1 MKRILLSI
9 VVFFAFSSPVLVYSQ
24 LKLNVKVSASNLLRY
39 GSGKETTISSTT
51 GKDYFE
57 ELGDV
62 RLFVNDFIFGVR
74 YEYDD
79 PIEYGTGTKGISRR
93 YIEFNKD
100 NFSVRAGNFYELFGN
115 GLVLNSFENRGLGF
129 NTQFDGLKL
138 NYKNN
143 WKTIKLD
150 ANFVGGG
157 MVYDDFLVPG
167 RQETYSLRGGNFNFS
182 PIKLFSVGGAYL
194 FAKGKIPSGNISTD
208 ITAEL
213 YEADFAFNY
222 KWINF
227 QGSYANKKTIMV
239 PNSLFPHS
247 KTPRG
252 DGGYASLSVTAGR
265 LGITADYKNYRFDL
279 VTPAERSSTDPTK
292 ALPFQNPPTCV
303 KEHSSTLLSRYPHT
317 PDFNDEV
324 GSQIDAFYTPIENL
338 TFNLNASLTSRHYD
352 YKDAD
357 TTTLTRYERIDRSSS
372 FLPSPENKYSPY
384 WELFLETEYYY
395 KKNWYFKVAA
405 GRQYSVLYSILDPA
419 GSDIIHTFTVPVMVK
434 YDFAKIYSVELHAEQ
449 QWVYNSLRVDKKK
462 FFNEYLSLSISRS
475 PSLIVNG
482 TLELSNDEED
492 PSGKKVW
499 GTGEITYKISS
510 ANSVT
515 FSYGRERGGLK
526 CSSGICRY
534 VNPFDGFRL
543 TVINNFN

>member
-1 MKRILLSI
+1 MKRILLFA
-9 VVFFAFSSPVLVYSQ
+9 VVFLLIASSELLYSQ
-24 LKLNVKVSASNLLRY
+24 LKLNVKASASNLLRY
-39 GSGKETTISSTT
+39 GSGKETTLSSTT

-62 RLFVNDFIFGVR
+62 RLFVNDFIFGIR

-93 YIEFNKD
+93 YVEFNKD
-100 NFSVRAGNFYELFGN
+100 NFLVRAGNFYELFGN
-115 GLVLNSFENRGLGF
+115 GLVLNAFENRGLGF

-143 WKTIKLD
+143 WKNVKLD
-150 ANFVGGG
+150 ATFVGGG
-157 MVYDDFLVPG
+157 MVYDDYLVSG
-167 RQETYSLRGGNFNFS
+167 REETYSLRGGNIKFS
-182 PIKLFSVGGAYL
+182 PIKLFSFGGSYV
-194 FAKGKIPSGNISTD
+194 FAKGNIPSGNISTD
-208 ITAEL
+208 ITSEL
-213 YEADFAFNY
+213 FEGDFAFNY
-222 KWINF
+222 KSISF
-227 QGSYANKKTIMV
+227 QGSYANKKTITV
-239 PNSLFPHS
+239 PNSLYPQS

-252 DGGYASLSVTAGR
+252 DGGYASLTYASGG
-265 LGITADYKNYRFDL
+265 LGVTADYKNYRFDL
-279 VTPAERSSTDPTK
+279 VTPDERSSTNPTK
-292 ALPFQNPPTCV
+292 VLPFQNPPTCI

-324 GSQIDAFYTPIENL
+324 GFQVDAFYTPVEDL

-352 YKDAD
+352 YMDVD
-357 TTTLTRYERIDRSSS
+357 TTTLTRYERIDRNNS

-395 KKNWYFKVAA
+395 KQHWYFKAA
-405 GRQYSVLYSILDPA
+405 VGRQYSVLYTIIDPA
-419 GSDIIHTFTVPVMVK
+419 SSDIVHTFTVPVMVK

-449 QWVYNSLRVDKKK
+449 QWVYNSIRIDKKK
-462 FFNEYLSLSISRS
+462 FNNEYLSLSVSRS

-482 TLELSNDEED
+482 TIEFSNDEED
-492 PSGKKVW
+492 PSGKKMW
-499 GTGEITYKISS
+499 GTGEITYKFSS

-515 FSYGRERGGLK
+515 FSFGSERGGLK

-534 VNPFDGFRL
+534 VNPFNGFRL
-543 TVINNFN
+543 MVINNFN

>member
-1 MKRILLSI
+1 MKRILLA
-9 VVFFAFSSPVLVYSQ
+9 VLVFFAISSTVSVFSQ

-39 GSGKETTISSTT
+39 GSGKETTISSST

-79 PIEYGTGTKGISRR
+79 PIEYGTGAKGISRR
-93 YIEFNKD
+93 YVEYNKD
-100 NFSVRAGNFYELFGN
+100 NFLVRAGNFYELFGN
-115 GLVLNSFENRGLGF
+115 GLALNAFENRGLGF

-143 WKTIKLD
+143 WKNVKLD
-150 ANFVGGG
+150 ATFVGGG
-157 MVYDDFLVPG
+157 MVYDDYLVPG
-167 RQETYSLRGGNFNFS
+167 REETYSVRGGNITFS
-182 PIKLFSVGGAYL
+182 PLKLFSLGGSYL
-194 FAKGKIPSGNISTD
+194 FAKGNIPSGNVSTD
-208 ITAEL
+208 INAEIF
-213 YEADFAFNY
+213 EGDFAFNY
-222 KWINF
+222 KAINF
-227 QGSYANKKTIMV
+227 QGSYANKKTITV
-239 PNSLFPHS
+239 PNSLYPQS

-252 DGGYASLSVTAGR
+252 DGGYASLSVAAGR

-279 VTPAERSSTDPTK
+279 VTPDERSSTNPTK
-292 ALPFQNPPTCV
+292 VLPFQNPPTCI

-324 GSQIDAFYTPIENL
+324 GFQVDAYYTPVEDL

-352 YKDAD
+352 YVDAD
-357 TTTLTRYERIDRSSS
+357 TTTLTRYVRVDRSNA

-395 KKNWYFKVAA
+395 KKHWYFKAAA
-405 GRQYSVLYSILDPA
+405 GRQYSVLYSIIDPA
-419 GSDIIHTFTVPVMVK
+419 SSDIIHTFTVPVMVK

-449 QWVYNSLRVDKKK
+449 QWVYNSLRIDKKK
-462 FFNEYLSLSISRS
+462 FYNEYLSLSVSRS
-475 PSLIVNG
+475 PSLIING
-482 TLELSNDEED
+482 TLEFSNDEED
-492 PSGKKVW
+492 PSGKKLW
-499 GTGEITYKISS
+499 GTGELTYKISS

-515 FSYGRERGGLK
+515 VSYGSERGGLK

-534 VNPFDGFRL
+534 INPFNGFRL